1 MNYRNYQDS
10 LMIDDHDVDDHEW
23 NEKKMR
29 VKKKEK

>member
-10 LMIDDHDVDDHEW
+10 LMIDDHEW